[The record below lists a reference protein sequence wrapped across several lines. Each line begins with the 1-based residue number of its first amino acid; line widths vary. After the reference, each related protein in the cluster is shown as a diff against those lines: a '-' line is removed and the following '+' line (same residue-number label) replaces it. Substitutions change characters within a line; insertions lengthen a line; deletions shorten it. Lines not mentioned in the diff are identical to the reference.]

1 MKLLVVSTNAALT
14 MGGEAM
20 KALQYVQQ
28 LLAQGRDVTLITHDR
43 CRAALAD
50 QLPEGRVIYVR
61 DSAMMR
67 ACWRT
72 PGLARLVN
80 SFFHLEVARICRDFD
95 PDGVVIHYLCPIS
108 PVEQRFPPK
117 GYRYVIGPL
126 SGNIFYPPGF
136 RHLAGRGL
144 RLQQRIYRP
153 LQKLLG
159 LFSRQFARAERVLVS
174 GYDRT
179 REALDWAGCPPGR
192 IEGVWDAGLSEALFD
207 RPRIHPA
214 ESPPHFVWIGRMVP
228 YKGPDMLLEAAAP
241 LLENSQLEIEMIGDG
256 PMLEPLKATHQK
268 GVHWRGWMAHED
280 VQNVLK
286 TCHLLSF
293 PSIRE
298 FGGGVVLEAMALGV
312 PPLIV
317 DYAGPGE
324 LVQEAWGM
332 TGRKITLQELVD
344 RHPEAETFRF
354 GDSKKLCDE
363 VLALVRAGKKTA
375 TCEAMRVFESGED
388 AMPVVGRRDI
398 ALEDFFIEYGKQDL
412 RASEFV
418 EAVSFPR
425 QPDRLRCYKLSKR
438 FDQDISAVC
447 GCFNVTVS
455 DGIVTAARIAF
466 GGIAG
471 TPCRAPTVEAALIGK
486 PWSEAQIVAALPA
499 FAEDYQPLSDMRAS
513 ADYRLK
519 AAQNLLH
526 RYFAEMTGGAVSVLE
541 VTA

>member
-179 REALDWAGCPPGR
+179 REALEWAGCPPGR
-192 IEGVWDAGLSEALFD
+192 IEEVWDAGLSEALFD
-207 RPRIHPA
+207 PPRIRPA
-214 ESPPHFVWIGRMVP
+214 ESPPRFVWIGRMVP
-228 YKGPDMLLEAAAP
+228 YKGAELAIRALSHAP
-241 LLENSQLEIEMIGDG
+241 EQSQLTLYGDG
-256 PMLEPLKATHQK
+256 PQRAELEALVRELNLGARVTFAGWLPHDALADTL
-268 GVHWRGWMAHED
+268 GRFRGLM
-280 VQNVLK
+280 
-286 TCHLLSF
+286 F
-293 PSIRE
+293 PTLRE
-298 FGGGVVLEAMALGV
+298 ANGIIMQEAMAIGL
-312 PPLIV
+312 
-317 DYAGPGE
+317 
-324 LVQEAWGM
+324 
-332 TGRKITLQELVD
+332 
-344 RHPEAETFRF
+344 
-354 GDSKKLCDE
+354 
-363 VLALVRAGKKTA
+363 
-375 TCEAMRVFESGED
+375 
-388 AMPVVGRRDI
+388 PVVTLRWGGPLGLAEEGEALFVDAGSQGQVVRDL
-398 ALEDFFIEYGKQDL
+398 AGAMQRLAHEPDL
-412 RASEFV
+412 AER
-418 EAVSFPR
+418 
-425 QPDRLRCYKLSKR
+425 
-438 FDQDISAVC
+438 ISQ
-447 GCFNVTVS
+447 
-455 DGIVTAARIAF
+455 AARAK
-466 GGIAG
+466 A
-471 TPCRAPTVEAALIGK
+471 EAAF
-486 PWSEAQIVAALPA
+486 PWGRVADSWYAAARTAHDRTAGGSQEGRARHVDAPSGV
-499 FAEDYQPLSDMRAS
+499 DSDQHRA
-513 ADYRLK
+513 
-519 AAQNLLH
+519 
-526 RYFAEMTGGAVSVLE
+526 
-541 VTA
+541 